1 MISKRGGDHSRTSDH
16 RLIAKLFS
24 EKGELPTASYDGA
37 ADKTPN
43 QGLATSAT
51 FDEFVESGW
60 DADGSASAAAGDE
73 GLNAK
78 ASFVNGMA
86 VFQMTKKGLIAQ
98 ASVKGTKYW
107 KDEDLN
113 K

>member
-1 MISKRGGDHSRTSDH
+1 M
-16 RLIAKLFS
+16 
-24 EKGELPTASYDGA
+24 LP
-37 ADKTPN
+37 
-43 QGLATSAT
+43 
-51 FDEFVESGW
+51 
-60 DADGSASAAAGDE
+60 GSASAAAGDE
-73 GLNAK
+73 GLNTK

-113 K
+113 ER